1 MIVKIIAI
9 VIHLKICFVLF
20 SLLNTILTDA
30 AAKAAIQGKS
40 SSIILY
46 VFYTLWKGG
55 GSNPW
60 PFPKCVKNIRNGRG
74 ALPSIYVV
82 VKKLSLIAT

>member
-40 SSIILY
+40 SSTILY
-46 VFYTLWKGG
+46 VCFLHTVERGG
-55 GSNPW
+55 DQNVW
-60 PFPKCVKNIRNGRG
+60 KNIRNGRG
-74 ALPSIYVV
+74 VLP
-82 VKKLSLIAT
+82 

>member
-40 SSIILY
+40 SSTILY
-46 VFYTLWKGG
+46 VFYTLWKGVG
-55 GSNPW
+55 VKPMAVSKMCEKH
-60 PFPKCVKNIRNGRG
+60 PKWQRS
-74 ALPSIYVV
+74 A
-82 VKKLSLIAT
+82 SLDVCCR